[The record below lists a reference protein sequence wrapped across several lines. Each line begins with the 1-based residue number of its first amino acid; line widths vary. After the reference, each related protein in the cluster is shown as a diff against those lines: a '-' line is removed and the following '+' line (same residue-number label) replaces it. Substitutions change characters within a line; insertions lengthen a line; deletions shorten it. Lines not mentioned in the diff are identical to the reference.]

1 MAPENGRSK
10 IVARGT
16 GPNEVRR
23 GELGRGQVPAWAN
36 ALVQL
41 LDNAFVIPFTN
52 VRIGLD
58 AILGFVTPG
67 AGDAA
72 SAVATAAL
80 LWLAFTLRVPKVVL
94 VRMLAN
100 IAVDALIGAIPL
112 VGDIFDVAF
121 RAGQKN
127 LDLIRNYAGNPGQKP
142 GASDYAVLGVCLV
155 GVLALLALPVLT
167 GVLLIHSF
175 VRLTGG

>member
-1 MAPENGRSK
+1 MAHGNGRSQ
-10 IVARGT
+10 IVAQD
-16 GPNEVRR
+16 PAQSEVQRA
-23 GELGRGQVPAWAN
+23 GVPPWAN

-52 VRIGLD
+52 IRIGLD

-72 SAVATAAL
+72 SAVATGAL

-94 VRMLAN
+94 FRMLVN
-100 IAVDALIGAIPL
+100 IVVDALVGAIPL
-112 VGDIFDVAF
+112 IGDIFDVAF

-127 LDLIRNYAGNPGQKP
+127 LALIRKHAGNPAEKP
-142 GASDYAVLGVCLV
+142 AASDYAVLALCLV
-155 GVLALLALPVLT
+155 GVLALLALPVIT
-167 GVLLIHSF
+167 GVLLIHLF
-175 VRLTGG
+175 VGLTGG